1 MPPDSPQRKW
11 TRWPRGPLSGILG
24 LGVATMLAG
33 CPHRFDSRADPI
45 PASTDPV
52 TEREYRDARARLE
65 VGDAAS
71 AATLYAAF
79 VAKHPDDPLTRSAQ
93 IGEAR
98 ARLALGQND
107 EAKTLL
113 TPIARPDEPVDPKA
127 DSVRGRARF
136 LLGAALVRSGE
147 FARGRAL
154 LAQFSDVAATSEDE
168 IELHAL
174 FASASIG
181 LSDWSSAFVE
191 LGRFWE
197 AARPAERRYI
207 LGRAREAADKLAPEA
222 LEQLWRGDHD
232 ALLTAFV
239 GPRIAEQRRQL
250 GDVATATRIEGD
262 VVSAQTKLGIGVH
275 HAAEGGTVKSV
286 VGCVLP
292 LSGKAKSLGDRALRG
307 ALLGAELLG
316 GGGQGSLALEVRD
329 SGSDPLHAREAVE
342 ELARLGVMAIIGP
355 PDRAEAGEV
364 VAAATPF
371 GVPLFALGPDE
382 GRTSGALFHVARP
395 RSDAARVA
403 ARLVS
408 EDGLRRVAVLAPD
421 GASGRELAR
430 VFVEAARARG
440 LEIVADVRFGES
452 ATTFVKEVKQ
462 VEATRPQA
470 IFLPA
475 TATQLDLVV
484 PQLASSG
491 MVAMTN
497 LRPSGHE
504 AKLYATADGL
514 SGKSLVR
521 SGKYLQ
527 GATVLPPFWID
538 PADPRGQAFLERYH
552 EAYGDEPSVLDALAY
567 DAVRSLRLVVSQRG
581 EPHAWADVDAGLREL
596 DAGGITGALGYTGN
610 GERSGEASAWVVDGA
625 TLRARALRRAT
636 P

>member
-1 MPPDSPQRKW
+1 MHPDPPQRKW
-11 TRWPRGPLSGILG
+11 MLLG
-24 LGVATMLAG
+24 LGLSMLLTG

-52 TEREYRDARARLE
+52 TEREYRQARARLE
-65 VGDAAS
+65 AGDAAS
-71 AATLYAAF
+71 AATLYAEF
-79 VAKHPDDPLTRSAQ
+79 VAKHPDDPLTRSAK

-98 ARLALGQND
+98 ARLSLGQNE

-113 TPIARPDEPVDPKA
+113 VPIARPEEPADPKA
-127 DSVRGRARF
+127 DPVRGRARF
-136 LLGAALVRSGE
+136 LLGEALVRSGE
-147 FARGRAL
+147 YARGRAL
-154 LAQFSDVAATSEDE
+154 LTEFSDVAATSEDE

-174 FASASIG
+174 FASASLG
-181 LSDWSSAFVE
+181 LADWSSALVE

-207 LGRAREAADKLAPEA
+207 LGRAREAADKLAPEE
-222 LEQLWRGDHD
+222 LERLWRGDHN

-250 GDVATATRIEGD
+250 GDIAAEARIEADVATAQ
-262 VVSAQTKLGIGVH
+262 SKLGIGVA
-275 HAAEGGTVKSV
+275 HAAEGGAIKSV

-292 LSGKAKSLGDRALRG
+292 LSGKAHALGDRALRG

-316 GGGQGSLALEVRD
+316 GGGQGSLALEIRD
-329 SGSDPLHAREAVE
+329 SGSDPQRAKEAVE
-342 ELARLGVMAIIGP
+342 ELARLGVMAIVGP
-355 PDRAEAGEV
+355 PDRAEAPEV
-364 VAAATPF
+364 VAAAAPF

-395 RSDAARVA
+395 RSDSARAA
-403 ARLVS
+403 ARLIA

-421 GASGRELAR
+421 GASGRDLAR

-440 LEIVADVRFGES
+440 LEIVADVRFGEN
-452 ATTFVKEVKQ
+452 ATTFVKEVRQ

-497 LRPSGHE
+497 LKPSGHE
-504 AKLYATADGL
+504 ARLYATADGL

-527 GATVLPPFWID
+527 GATLLPPFWID

-552 EAYGDEPSVLDALAY
+552 DAYGDEPSVLDALAY

-581 EPHAWADVDAGLREL
+581 EPHAWADVNAGLREL
-596 DAGGITGALGYTGN
+596 DAGGLTGPIGYTATGD
-610 GERSGEASAWVVDGA
+610 RSGEAGAWIVEGA
-625 TLRARALRRAT
+625 TLRPRTLRRAA